1 MAKEVSYNQL
11 AETIAQE
18 LGLYWNVAVGATF
31 TVDNSWYTFNWVY
44 VTGSFRGRHSSPYPG
59 RICFDPAA
67 PETMSLAHDFLSFLA
82 QESELT
88 LPDLADD
95 DPLFR
100 LIVEIVSND
109 KASDRFFE
117 ILTGQAGE
125 EGFDLG
131 AALSA
136 LQAEAETLL
145 PGAEAWELAEVEQR
159 GQLAQL
165 LEKLATEG
173 SFRYAA
179 EVKLREYKLEECI
192 DDGGQFSLFGQDPER
207 IAPKAWFDAAW
218 KFIQHFRCN
227 FGMFVTEAMLY
238 DKVTIVGADDASVTV
253 SREDQEFLE
262 EYTGYIEKEDGT
274 KERWRQVERLNV
286 TNAKQ
291 LSELLE
297 SRIERGV
304 GFEGG
309 EIYP

>member
-1 MAKEVSYNQL
+1 MPRQVPYNQL

-18 LGLYWNVAVGATF
+18 LGLYWTIAVGAMF
-31 TVDNSWYTFNWVY
+31 TVENSWYTYNWVW
-44 VTGSFRGRHSSPYPG
+44 VTASLPGRHSSPYPSQV
-59 RICFDPAA
+59 RFDPAA
-67 PETMSLAHDFLSFLA
+67 PETKSLAHDFLSFLR
-82 QESELT
+82 EKSELT

-109 KASDRFFE
+109 QASDRFFE

-145 PGAEAWELAEVEQR
+145 PGAEAWKLEEVEQR
-159 GQLAQL
+159 GQLAEL
-165 LEKLATEG
+165 LEKLATDDVL
-173 SFRYAA
+173 RNAA
-179 EVKLREYKLEECI
+179 EVKLREDKFEECI
-192 DDGGQFSLFGQDPER
+192 SDDKHFVLFGQDPER
-207 IAPKAWFDAAW
+207 IAPRSWFDAAW

-238 DKVTIVGADDASVTV
+238 DKVTIVGADDASVPV

-286 TNAKQ
+286 TNAEQ

-304 GFEGG
+304 SFEGG

>member
-1 MAKEVSYNQL
+1 MAKEVPYNQL
-11 AETIAQE
+11 AETIAQL
-18 LGLYWNVAVGATF
+18 LGKYWEEALVAMY
-31 TVDNSWYTFNWVY
+31 TVDNSWYTGNWVW
-44 VTGSFRGRHSSPYPG
+44 VTGSFSGYHSSPYPG
-59 RICFDPAA
+59 QVRFDPAA
-67 PETMSLAHDFLSFLA
+67 PETKLLAHDFLRFLRE
-82 QESELT
+82 ESGLT

-109 KASDRFFE
+109 QASDRFFE

-145 PGAEAWELAEVEQR
+145 PGAEAWKLEEVEQ
-159 GQLAQL
+159 QLAEL
-165 LEKLATEG
+165 LEKLATDG
-173 SFRYAA
+173 SFRCAA
-179 EVKLREYKLEECI
+179 EVKLREDKFEECI
-192 DDGGQFSLFGQDPER
+192 SDDKHFVLFGQDPER
-207 IAPKAWFDAAW
+207 IAPKSWFDAAW
-218 KFIQHFRCN
+218 QFIQHFRCN

-238 DKVTIVGADDASVTV
+238 DKVTIVGADDASVPV

-274 KERWRQVERLNV
+274 KERWRHVERLNV
-286 TNAKQ
+286 TNAEQ
-291 LSELLE
+291 LSELLKG
-297 SRIERGV
+297 RIERGV

>member
-1 MAKEVSYNQL
+1 MARYVSYNQL
-11 AETIAQE
+11 AETIAEE
-18 LGLYWNVAVGATF
+18 LGLYWTMAVEATF
-31 TVDNSWYTFNWVY
+31 IVKWSWGNWVK
-44 VTGSFRGRHSSPYPG
+44 VGRSFEGYHSSPYAG
-59 RICFDPAA
+59 RVRFDPSA

-82 QESELT
+82 EESKLT

-117 ILTGQAGE
+117 ILTGQVGE

-131 AALSA
+131 TALSA

-145 PGAEAWELAEVEQR
+145 PGAEAWKLAEVEQR
-159 GQLAQL
+159 GQLAEL

-173 SFRYAA
+173 PFRYAA
-179 EVKLREYKLEECI
+179 EVKLREYKFEKSI
-192 DDGGQFSLFGQDPER
+192 NDDWHFVLFGQNAEH

-227 FGMFVTEAMLY
+227 FGVFVTEAMLY
-238 DKVTIVGADDASVTV
+238 DKVTIVGADDASVPV
-253 SREDQEFLE
+253 SREDQWFLE
-262 EYTGYIEKEDGT
+262 EYTGYVEKEDGT
-274 KERWRQVERLNV
+274 KEPWRQVERLNV

-297 SRIERGV
+297 GRIERGV
-304 GFEGG
+304 SFEGG